1 MKQTKISKTDL
12 IKETYFPRIITRFYS
27 AVEAI
32 WFYIMM
38 EPPERHS
45 EPGDEALKDYYTMD
59 GITFSR
65 KKLRTQLTTFDKSV
79 IGKSFEAAY
88 IRRVQLA
95 LRSYQMNEF
104 AGLLEKNYSSRLGVN
119 FETFFTVLKNKDISD
134 WLEKSD
140 DKIEIVKTR
149 FEDLETFDIIKKIR
163 EGRNSLHHHN
173 VSWQTQY
180 KKVKATGQI
189 NAEEITFEMMN
200 IISKLI
206 FEHELPIGHR
216 WIEEIVRE
224 RDPWEL
230 IPEEFKVLSSEEEH
244 ILVHGFD

>member
-1 MKQTKISKTDL
+1 MKIGKADL

-32 WFYIMM
+32 WFLVMM
-38 EPPERHS
+38 EPPEQHS
-45 EPGDEALKDYYTMD
+45 EPGEETMKDYYTMD

-65 KKLRTQLTTFDKSV
+65 KKLRTQLTTFDESI
-79 IGKSFEAAY
+79 IGKNFGSAY

-95 LRSYQMNEF
+95 LRYYQMNEF
-104 AGLLEKNYSSRLGVN
+104 AGLLESNHGNRLGVN

-134 WLEKSD
+134 WLEDSENKL
-140 DKIEIVKTR
+140 KIVETQ
-149 FEDLETFDIIKKIR
+149 FEDLKTFGIIKKIR
-163 EGRNSLHHHN
+163 DGRNFLIHHN

-180 KKVKATGQI
+180 KKAKATGEI
-189 NAEEITFEMMN
+189 NAEEITFKIMN
-200 IISKLI
+200 TISKLI

-224 RDPWEL
+224 RDPWNL
-230 IPEEFKVLSSEEEH
+230 IPDEFKILSSEEEN
-244 ILVHGFD
+244 ILTYGFDR